1 MSDTPPSILR
11 GVSVRALTQ
20 LSILF
25 LALTLVGCSDNDND
39 NDNDNG
45 GLEPPRP
52 AVPLGTSAELS
63 SGPVEGIV
71 SERADS
77 WIFLGI
83 PYAAPPVGDLRWKA
97 PRPVASWRDTL
108 AANAL
113 PEFCPQF
120 LYFTNAYAGV
130 EDCLYLNVYR
140 PQTQERDLPV
150 FVWIH
155 GGGNTNGDTGQETPV
170 YDGARLAERGN
181 MVVITVQYR
190 LGALGWLYAQALQN
204 GDLLDSSGNY
214 GTLDIIESLKWTQ
227 ANAEAFGGDPTN
239 VTVAGESAGAA
250 NVLTLTLSN
259 EATGLFHRGIIQSLG
274 GTVNSTAN
282 GLASSALLIDELTA
296 IEGAP
301 EGPLTDEETAA
312 YLRDVD
318 PLTILTLA
326 VGPEIFGDGT
336 VIPSAGYDLLN
347 SGDFPN
353 KVPLLFGTNKD
364 EHKLYTNPVGFNQ
377 YPDSP
382 EELRAAVGRYISDAW
397 RVTGA
402 DDLATRLDNI
412 DDLPDFYV
420 YRFNWGSS
428 DENGISPLP
437 GNFGDT
443 GGAFHSGEISSMMG
457 NEDVFIFAAFTDLF
471 FNEGNLAS
479 RTTISE
485 VMVSYWSNFAR
496 SADPNG
502 NSLPVWE
509 PWSNADNGFK
519 AVTLDVNYADD
530 SPRVEADATVYTE
543 ALVYSAAR
551 ANLEG
556 DILAEVLLLLD
567 NWFSR

>member
-1 MSDTPPSILR
+1 M
-11 GVSVRALTQ
+11 RALTQ
-20 LSILF
+20 LSIVF
-25 LALTLVGCSDNDND
+25 LALTLVGCSDS
-39 NDNDNG
+39 DNDNG
-45 GLEPPRP
+45 GLEPPQP
-52 AVPLGTSAELS
+52 AVPLGTSTELS

-77 WIFLGI
+77 WAFLGI

-97 PRPVASWRDTL
+97 PRPVASWNDTL
-108 AANAL
+108 AVNAL

-155 GGGNTNGDTGQETPV
+155 GGGNTNGDTGQEFPV

-204 GDLLDSSGNY
+204 DDLLDSSGNY

-274 GTVNSTAN
+274 GTVNSTAS

-296 IEGAP
+296 MEGAP

-326 VGPEIFGDGT
+326 EGPEIFGDGT
-336 VIPSAGYDLLN
+336 VIPDAGYDLLD

-364 EHKLYTNPVGFNQ
+364 EYKLYTNPVGFNA
-377 YPDSP
+377 YPDSS

-428 DENGISPLP
+428 DENGNSPLP
-437 GNFGDT
+437 GDFGDT
-443 GGAFHSGEISSMMG
+443 GGAIHSGEISSMMG
-457 NEDVFIFAAFTDLF
+457 NEDIFIFAAFTDLF

-509 PWSNADNGFK
+509 PWSNAGDGFK
-519 AVTLDVNYADD
+519 AITLDVNYADD

-543 ALVYSAAR
+543 ALVYNAAR
-551 ANLEG
+551 DNLEG
-556 DILAEVLLLLD
+556 DILAEVLRTLD